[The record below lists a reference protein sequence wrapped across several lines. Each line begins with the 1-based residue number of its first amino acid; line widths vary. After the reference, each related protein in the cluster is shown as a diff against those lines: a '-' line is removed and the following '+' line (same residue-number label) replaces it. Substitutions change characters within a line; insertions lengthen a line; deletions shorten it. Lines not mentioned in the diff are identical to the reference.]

1 MTPAYIALS
10 VACTLLLIS
19 GPTLFRRLRSAHF
32 EQILIHGRGAMP
44 GLSPIKP
51 LGDRLT
57 GLEEGLTSIAT
68 LISSTAGTASSAAA
82 AAAGAAS
89 AAAAAASTATI
100 AAKKADEALIIAK
113 NTQIVVLNIE
123 KLLTTNGG
131 DSLADDVR
139 ATAIGIR
146 NVESR
151 LTEST

>member
-10 VACTLLLIS
+10 VTCTLLLIS

-32 EQILIHGRGAMP
+32 ERILIHGRGAMP
-44 GLSPIKP
+44 GLPPIKP

-57 GLEEGLTSIAT
+57 GLEEGQASIAT
-68 LISSTAGTASSAAA
+68 LISSTAGTASSAAS

-113 NTQIVVLNIE
+113 NTQITVLNIE
-123 KLLTTNGG
+123 KLLTTNSG

-139 ATAIGIR
+139 AIR
-146 NVESR
+146 WATTS
-151 LTEST
+151 

>member
-19 GPTLFRRLRSAHF
+19 GPTLFRRLRAARF
-32 EQILIHGRGAMP
+32 ERLLIHGRGAMP
-44 GLSPIKP
+44 GLPPITP

-57 GLEEGLTSIAT
+57 GLEEGQASIAT
-68 LISSTAGTASSAAA
+68 LISTTAATASSAAA

-89 AAAAAASTATI
+89 TAAI
-100 AAKKADEALIIAK
+100 AATKADEALIIAK

-131 DSLADDVR
+131 DSLADDIK

-146 NVESR
+146 HVESR